1 MTELTSKNLY
11 DYLSKNNAKQRKIER
26 MLEVFDADQVKI
38 EELLMAGES
47 WGIFIYDAEDGWRT
61 QDFAKIDSKKFFD
74 FVYQG
79 VVPTSTPKKEASKKA
94 ESAKKTVETK
104 KTAEE
109 PTEEVA
115 EKATDKATE
124 RPAVKSAKK
133 EAPKQ
138 IRKITETPKNLATA
152 TVEEKIVQKPFTL
165 RGLYSVILK
174 HSDEG
179 LPEAKIYEYFKV
191 QEEDLRFVL
200 DYLEYKGFFRHD
212 TMSKWFA
219 VPDLAKDPMLMK
231 TLVGLR
237 NSAILNREFKKK
249 AIRSSGK

>member
-79 VVPTSTPKKEASKKA
+79 VVPTSTPKNVEKKA
-94 ESAKKTVETK
+94 EPAKKTVETK
-104 KTAEE
+104 KTAKKS
-109 PTEEVA
+109 TEEVT
-115 EKATDKATE
+115 EKVTDKAAE
-124 RPAVKSAKK
+124 RPAVKSVKK

-152 TVEEKIVQKPFTL
+152 TVEEKIIQKPFTL

-249 AIRSSGK
+249 AIRSNGK

>member
-79 VVPTSTPKKEASKKA
+79 VVPTSTPKNVEKKA
-94 ESAKKTVETK
+94 TEKP
-104 KTAEE
+104 AEKIE
-109 PTEEVA
+109 KVA
-115 EKATDKATE
+115 EKPIEKPVAKGTE
-124 RPAVKSAKK
+124 KPVKK

-152 TVEEKIVQKPFTL
+152 TVEEKIIQKPFTL
-165 RGLYSVILK
+165 RGLYSLILK

-179 LPEAKIYEYFKV
+179 LAEAKIYEYFKV

-249 AIRSSGK
+249 AIRSNGK

>member
-79 VVPTSTPKKEASKKA
+79 VVPTSTPKNVEKKT
-94 ESAKKTVETK
+94 ESAKKTVDTK
-104 KTAEE
+104 KAAEK

-115 EKATDKATE
+115 QKATNKAAE

-152 TVEEKIVQKPFTL
+152 TVEEKIIQKPFTL
-165 RGLYSVILK
+165 RGLYNVILK

-179 LPEAKIYEYFKV
+179 LPEAMIYEYFKV

-200 DYLEYKGFFRHD
+200 DYLEYKGFFCHD

-231 TLVGLR
+231 TLIGLR

-249 AIRSSGK
+249 AIRSNGK

>member
-94 ESAKKTVETK
+94 TEKP
-104 KTAEE
+104 AEKIE
-109 PTEEVA
+109 KVA
-115 EKATDKATE
+115 EKPIEKPVAKGTE
-124 RPAVKSAKK
+124 KPVKK

-138 IRKITETPKNLATA
+138 IRKITETPNNLATA
-152 TVEEKIVQKPFTL
+152 TVEEKIIQKPFTL

>member
-47 WGIFIYDAEDGWRT
+47 WGIFIYDAEDGWCT

-94 ESAKKTVETK
+94 TEKP
-104 KTAEE
+104 AEKIE
-109 PTEEVA
+109 KVA
-115 EKATDKATE
+115 EKPIEKPVAKGTE
-124 RPAVKSAKK
+124 KPVKK

-152 TVEEKIVQKPFTL
+152 TVEEKIIQKPFTL
-165 RGLYSVILK
+165 RGLYSVILR

-249 AIRSSGK
+249 AIRSNGK

>member
-94 ESAKKTVETK
+94 TEKP
-104 KTAEE
+104 AEKIE
-109 PTEEVA
+109 KVA
-115 EKATDKATE
+115 EKPIEKPVAKGTE
-124 RPAVKSAKK
+124 KPVKK

-152 TVEEKIVQKPFTL
+152 TVEEKIIQKPFTL
-165 RGLYSVILK
+165 RGLYSVILR

-219 VPDLAKDPMLMK
+219 VPDLAKDPILMK

>member
-79 VVPTSTPKKEASKKA
+79 VVPTSTPKKEASKKTTEKPA
-94 ESAKKTVETK
+94 EKIEK
-104 KTAEE
+104 
-109 PTEEVA
+109 VA
-115 EKATDKATE
+115 EKPIEKPVAKGTE
-124 RPAVKSAKK
+124 KPVKK

-152 TVEEKIVQKPFTL
+152 TVEEKIIQKPFTL

-179 LPEAKIYEYFKV
+179 LPETKIYEYFKV
-191 QEEDLRFVL
+191 HAEALRFVL

>member
-94 ESAKKTVETK
+94 TEKP
-104 KTAEE
+104 AEKIE
-109 PTEEVA
+109 KVA
-115 EKATDKATE
+115 EKPIEKPVAKGTE
-124 RPAVKSAKK
+124 KPVKK

-152 TVEEKIVQKPFTL
+152 TVEEKIIQKPFTL
-165 RGLYSVILK
+165 RGLYSLILK

-179 LPEAKIYEYFKV
+179 MPEAKIYEYFKV

-219 VPDLAKDPMLMK
+219 VPDLATDPMLMK
-231 TLVGLR
+231 ALVGLR

-249 AIRSSGK
+249 AIRSNGK

>member
-94 ESAKKTVETK
+94 TEKP
-104 KTAEE
+104 AEKIE
-109 PTEEVA
+109 KVA
-115 EKATDKATE
+115 EKPIEKPVAKGTE
-124 RPAVKSAKK
+124 KPVKK

-152 TVEEKIVQKPFTL
+152 TVEVKIIQKPFTL
-165 RGLYSVILK
+165 RGLYSVIVK

-179 LPEAKIYEYFKV
+179 MPEAKIYEYFKV

-219 VPDLAKDPMLMK
+219 APDLAKDPMLMK

>member
-94 ESAKKTVETK
+94 TEKP
-104 KTAEE
+104 AEKIE
-109 PTEEVA
+109 KVA
-115 EKATDKATE
+115 EKPIEKPVAKGTE
-124 RPAVKSAKK
+124 KPVKK
-133 EAPKQ
+133 EAPKH

-152 TVEEKIVQKPFTL
+152 TVEEKIIQKPFTL

>member
-94 ESAKKTVETK
+94 TEKP
-104 KTAEE
+104 AEKIE
-109 PTEEVA
+109 KVA
-115 EKATDKATE
+115 EKPIEKPVAKGTE
-124 RPAVKSAKK
+124 KPVKK

-152 TVEEKIVQKPFTL
+152 TVEEKIIQKPFTL

-219 VPDLAKDPMLMK
+219 VPDLAKDPILMK

>member
-94 ESAKKTVETK
+94 TEKP
-104 KTAEE
+104 AEKIE
-109 PTEEVA
+109 KVA
-115 EKATDKATE
+115 EKPIEKPVAKGTE
-124 RPAVKSAKK
+124 KPVKK

-152 TVEEKIVQKPFTL
+152 TVEEKIIQKPFTL

-249 AIRSSGK
+249 AIRSNGK

>member
-26 MLEVFDADQVKI
+26 MLEVLDADQVKI

-79 VVPTSTPKKEASKKA
+79 VVPTSTPKKEASKKTTEKPA
-94 ESAKKTVETK
+94 EKIEK
-104 KTAEE
+104 
-109 PTEEVA
+109 VA
-115 EKATDKATE
+115 EKPIEKPVAKGTE
-124 RPAVKSAKK
+124 KPVKK

-152 TVEEKIVQKPFTL
+152 TVEEKIIQKPFTL

>member
-94 ESAKKTVETK
+94 TEKP
-104 KTAEE
+104 AEKIE
-109 PTEEVA
+109 KVA
-115 EKATDKATE
+115 EKPIEKPVAKGTE
-124 RPAVKSAKK
+124 KPVKK

-152 TVEEKIVQKPFTL
+152 TVEEKIIQKPFTL
-165 RGLYSVILK
+165 RGLYSVILR

-212 TMSKWFA
+212 TMSKWCA
-219 VPDLAKDPMLMK
+219 VPDRAKDPMLMK

-249 AIRSSGK
+249 AIRSNGK

>member
-94 ESAKKTVETK
+94 TEKP
-104 KTAEE
+104 AEKIE
-109 PTEEVA
+109 KVA
-115 EKATDKATE
+115 EKPIEKPVAKGTE
-124 RPAVKSAKK
+124 KPVKK

-152 TVEEKIVQKPFTL
+152 TVEEKIIQKPFTL

-231 TLVGLR
+231 SLVGLR

>member
-38 EELLMAGES
+38 EELLMVGES

-79 VVPTSTPKKEASKKA
+79 VVPTSTPKNVEKKA
-94 ESAKKTVETK
+94 EPAKKTVETK
-104 KTAEE
+104 KTAKK
-109 PTEEVA
+109 PTKEVA
-115 EKATDKATE
+115 EKATDKAAE
-124 RPAVKSAKK
+124 RPEVKSVKK

-138 IRKITETPKNLATA
+138 IRKVTETPKNLATA
-152 TVEEKIVQKPFTL
+152 TIEEKIIQKPFTL

-219 VPDLAKDPMLMK
+219 MPDLAKDPMLMK
-231 TLVGLR
+231 TLIGLR

>member
-79 VVPTSTPKKEASKKA
+79 VVPTSTPKNVEKKA
-94 ESAKKTVETK
+94 EPAKKTVETK
-104 KTAEE
+104 KTAEK
-109 PTEEVA
+109 PTEEVT
-115 EKATDKATE
+115 EKATDKAAE
-124 RPAVKSAKK
+124 RPAVKSVKK

-152 TVEEKIVQKPFTL
+152 TVEEKIIQKPFTL

-249 AIRSSGK
+249 AIRSNGK

>member
-79 VVPTSTPKKEASKKA
+79 VVPTSTPKNVEKKA
-94 ESAKKTVETK
+94 EPAKKTVETK
-104 KTAEE
+104 KTTEK

-115 EKATDKATE
+115 EKATDKAAE
-124 RPAVKSAKK
+124 RPAVKSVKK
-133 EAPKQ
+133 DAPKQ

-152 TVEEKIVQKPFTL
+152 TVEEKIIQKPFTL

-179 LPEAKIYEYFKV
+179 MPEAKIYEYFKV

>member
-94 ESAKKTVETK
+94 TEKP
-104 KTAEE
+104 AEKIE
-109 PTEEVA
+109 KVA
-115 EKATDKATE
+115 EKPIEKPVAKGTE
-124 RPAVKSAKK
+124 KPVKK

-152 TVEEKIVQKPFTL
+152 TVEEKIIQKPFTL
-165 RGLYSVILK
+165 RGLYGVILK

-249 AIRSSGK
+249 AIRSNGK

>member
-79 VVPTSTPKKEASKKA
+79 VVPTSTPKNVEKKA
-94 ESAKKTVETK
+94 EPAKKTVEAK
-104 KTAEE
+104 KTAEKH
-109 PTEEVA
+109 TEKVA
-115 EKATDKATE
+115 KKATDKAAE
-124 RPAVKSAKK
+124 RPAVKSVKK

-152 TVEEKIVQKPFTL
+152 TVEEKIIQKPFTL

-219 VPDLAKDPMLMK
+219 VPDLAKDPILMK

-249 AIRSSGK
+249 AIRSNGK

>member
-94 ESAKKTVETK
+94 TEKP
-104 KTAEE
+104 AEKIE
-109 PTEEVA
+109 KVA
-115 EKATDKATE
+115 EKPIEKPVAKGTE
-124 RPAVKSAKK
+124 KPVKK

-138 IRKITETPKNLATA
+138 ISKITETPKNLATA
-152 TVEEKIVQKPFTL
+152 TVEEKIIQKPFTL

>member
-26 MLEVFDADQVKI
+26 MVEFFDADQI
-38 EELLMAGES
+38 EIEKLLMAGES
-47 WGIFIYDAEDGWRT
+47 WGIFIYDTEDGWRT

-79 VVPTSTPKKEASKKA
+79 VVPTSTPKKEVPKKA
-94 ESAKKTVETK
+94 TK
-104 KTAEE
+104 KPAEKVE
-109 PTEEVA
+109 KVA
-115 EKATDKATE
+115 EKPIGKPVAKGTE
-124 RPAVKSAKK
+124 KPVKK

-138 IRKITETPKNLATA
+138 IRKITETPKHLATA
-152 TVEEKIVQKPFTL
+152 TVEEKIIQKPFTL

-219 VPDLAKDPMLMK
+219 APDLAKDPMLMK

>member
-94 ESAKKTVETK
+94 TEKP
-104 KTAEE
+104 AEKIE
-109 PTEEVA
+109 KVA
-115 EKATDKATE
+115 EKPIEKPVAKGTE
-124 RPAVKSAKK
+124 KLVKK

-152 TVEEKIVQKPFTL
+152 TVEEKIIQKPFTL

-174 HSDEG
+174 HNDEG

-249 AIRSSGK
+249 AIRSNGK

>member
-79 VVPTSTPKKEASKKA
+79 VVPTSTPKKEASKKTTEKPA
-94 ESAKKTVETK
+94 EKIEK
-104 KTAEE
+104 
-109 PTEEVA
+109 VA
-115 EKATDKATE
+115 EKPIEKPVAKGTE
-124 RPAVKSAKK
+124 KPVKK

-174 HSDEG
+174 HNDEG

>member
-94 ESAKKTVETK
+94 TEKP
-104 KTAEE
+104 AEKIE
-109 PTEEVA
+109 KVA
-115 EKATDKATE
+115 EKPIEKPVAKGTE
-124 RPAVKSAKK
+124 KPVKK

-152 TVEEKIVQKPFTL
+152 TVEEKIIQKPFTL

-249 AIRSSGK
+249 AIRSHGK

>member
-26 MLEVFDADQVKI
+26 MVEFFDADQI
-38 EELLMAGES
+38 EIEKLLMAGES
-47 WGIFIYDAEDGWRT
+47 WGIFIYDTEDGWRT

-79 VVPTSTPKKEASKKA
+79 VVPTSTPKNVEKKA

-104 KTAEE
+104 KTTEK

-115 EKATDKATE
+115 EKATDKAAE
-124 RPAVKSAKK
+124 RPVAKSAKK

-152 TVEEKIVQKPFTL
+152 TVEEKIIQKPFTL

-249 AIRSSGK
+249 AIRSNGK

>member
-26 MLEVFDADQVKI
+26 MVEFFDADQI
-38 EELLMAGES
+38 EIEKLLMAGES
-47 WGIFIYDAEDGWRT
+47 WGIFIYDTEDGWRT

-79 VVPTSTPKKEASKKA
+79 VVPTSTPKKEAPKMA
-94 ESAKKTVETK
+94 TK
-104 KTAEE
+104 KPAEKVE
-109 PTEEVA
+109 KVA
-115 EKATDKATE
+115 EKPVEKPVEKVAEK
-124 RPAVKSAKK
+124 PVKK

-138 IRKITETPKNLATA
+138 IRKVTETPKNLATA
-152 TVEEKIVQKPFTL
+152 SVEEKIVQKPFSI
-165 RGLYSVILK
+165 RGLYNAILK
-174 HSDEG
+174 CGDEG

>member
-79 VVPTSTPKKEASKKA
+79 VVPTSTPKREASKKA
-94 ESAKKTVETK
+94 TEKP
-104 KTAEE
+104 AEKIE
-109 PTEEVA
+109 KVA
-115 EKATDKATE
+115 EKPIKKPVAKGTE
-124 RPAVKSAKK
+124 KPTKK

-152 TVEEKIVQKPFTL
+152 TVEEKIIQKPFTL

-219 VPDLAKDPMLMK
+219 VPDLAKDPTLMK
-231 TLVGLR
+231 TLIGLR

>member
-94 ESAKKTVETK
+94 TEKP
-104 KTAEE
+104 AEKIE
-109 PTEEVA
+109 KVA
-115 EKATDKATE
+115 EKPIEKPVAKGTE
-124 RPAVKSAKK
+124 KPVKK

-138 IRKITETPKNLATA
+138 IRKIAETPKNLATA
-152 TVEEKIVQKPFTL
+152 TVEEKIIQKPFTL
-165 RGLYSVILK
+165 RGLYGVILK

>member
-79 VVPTSTPKKEASKKA
+79 VVPTSTPKNVEKKA
-94 ESAKKTVETK
+94 ESVKKTVETK
-104 KTAEE
+104 KTAGK

-115 EKATDKATE
+115 KMATDKAAE

-152 TVEEKIVQKPFTL
+152 TVEEKIIQKPFTL

-249 AIRSSGK
+249 AIRSNGK

>member
-26 MLEVFDADQVKI
+26 MLEFFDADQVKI

-79 VVPTSTPKKEASKKA
+79 VVPTSTPKNVEKKA
-94 ESAKKTVETK
+94 EPAKKTVETK
-104 KTAEE
+104 KTAEK
-109 PTEEVA
+109 PTEEVT
-115 EKATDKATE
+115 EKATDKAAE
-124 RPAVKSAKK
+124 RPAVKSVKK

>member
-79 VVPTSTPKKEASKKA
+79 VVPTSTPKNVEKKA
-94 ESAKKTVETK
+94 EPAKKTVETK
-104 KTAEE
+104 KTTEK

-115 EKATDKATE
+115 KKATDKAAE
-124 RPAVKSAKK
+124 RSAVKSVKK

-138 IRKITETPKNLATA
+138 IRKVTETPKNLATA
-152 TVEEKIVQKPFTL
+152 TVEEKIIQKPFTL

-179 LPEAKIYEYFKV
+179 MPEAKIYEYFKV

-219 VPDLAKDPMLMK
+219 VPDLAKDPTLMK
-231 TLVGLR
+231 TLIGLR

>member
-79 VVPTSTPKKEASKKA
+79 VVPTSTPKNVEKKA

-104 KTAEE
+104 KTAKK
-109 PTEEVA
+109 PTEEVTK
-115 EKATDKATE
+115 KATDKAAE

-152 TVEEKIVQKPFTL
+152 TVEEKIIQKPFTL
-165 RGLYSVILK
+165 RGLYSVISK

-249 AIRSSGK
+249 AIRSNGK

>member
-94 ESAKKTVETK
+94 TEKP
-104 KTAEE
+104 AEKIE
-109 PTEEVA
+109 KVA
-115 EKATDKATE
+115 EKPIEKPVAKGTE
-124 RPAVKSAKK
+124 KPVKK

-152 TVEEKIVQKPFTL
+152 TVEEKIIQKPFTL
-165 RGLYSVILK
+165 RGLYSLILK

-179 LPEAKIYEYFKV
+179 MPEAKIYEYFKV

>member
-94 ESAKKTVETK
+94 TEKP
-104 KTAEE
+104 AEKIE
-109 PTEEVA
+109 KVA
-115 EKATDKATE
+115 EKPIEKPVAKDTE
-124 RPAVKSAKK
+124 KPVKK

-152 TVEEKIVQKPFTL
+152 TVEEKIIQKPFTL

-249 AIRSSGK
+249 AIRSNGK

>member
-94 ESAKKTVETK
+94 TEKP
-104 KTAEE
+104 AEKIE
-109 PTEEVA
+109 KVA
-115 EKATDKATE
+115 EKPIEKPVAKGTE
-124 RPAVKSAKK
+124 KPVKK

-138 IRKITETPKNLATA
+138 IRKVTETPKNLATA
-152 TVEEKIVQKPFTL
+152 TVEEKIIQKPFTL

-179 LPEAKIYEYFKV
+179 LPEAKIYEYFKI

-249 AIRSSGK
+249 AIRSNGT

>member
-79 VVPTSTPKKEASKKA
+79 VVPTSTPKKEASKKTTEKLA
-94 ESAKKTVETK
+94 EKIEK
-104 KTAEE
+104 
-109 PTEEVA
+109 VA
-115 EKATDKATE
+115 EKPIEKPVAKGTE
-124 RPAVKSAKK
+124 KPVKK

-152 TVEEKIVQKPFTL
+152 TVEEKIIQKPFTL

-174 HSDEG
+174 HNDEG

-249 AIRSSGK
+249 AIRSNGK

>member
-38 EELLMAGES
+38 EELFMAGES

-94 ESAKKTVETK
+94 TEKP
-104 KTAEE
+104 AEKIE
-109 PTEEVA
+109 KVA
-115 EKATDKATE
+115 EKPIEKPVAKGTE
-124 RPAVKSAKK
+124 KPVKK

-152 TVEEKIVQKPFTL
+152 TVEEKIIQKPFTL

-179 LPEAKIYEYFKV
+179 LPEAKIYKYFKV

-219 VPDLAKDPMLMK
+219 VPDLAKDPILMK

-249 AIRSSGK
+249 AIRSNGK